1 MNLELYEFYPRPE
14 DSLYSLDQLYRLIQ
28 NHQPPEVVYT
38 GQFPQIYLE
47 GDSRDI
53 SSFEQQLS
61 ICGRK
66 THHLWETK
74 KYDNIEYQQSVLDKY
89 FPDHGLLSV
98 LEFLDLERHPY
109 SLKSFLTG
117 LDFVYQHLPNV
128 LQFYQSLK
136 SLMKRVD

>member
-1 MNLELYEFYPRPE
+1 MTLLDITTGESRLYEFYPRPE

-28 NHQPPEVVYT
+28 NHPTPRGSVY

-66 THHLWETK
+66 T
-74 KYDNIEYQQSVLDKY
+74 
-89 FPDHGLLSV
+89 
-98 LEFLDLERHPY
+98 
-109 SLKSFLTG
+109 
-117 LDFVYQHLPNV
+117 
-128 LQFYQSLK
+128 
-136 SLMKRVD
+136 SLMGD